1 MVEGDP
7 PFPDDR
13 GAGNVV
19 MVADNDAGGITTY
32 AATGARMLM
41 ETNPYIGTFEVQA
54 LSMPSLA
61 SPSAFAVKGV
71 TWINTPLPPIR
82 YRTTYL
88 PRPEGDRH
96 G

>member
-13 GAGNVV
+13 GGGIVV
-19 MVADNDAGGITTY
+19 MVADNDAAGITTY
-32 AATGARMLM
+32 KATGARMLM
-41 ETNPYIGTFEVQA
+41 ETNPYTGTFEVQA

-61 SPSAFAVKGV
+61 SPSALCRQGCDLDQHTLAA
-71 TWINTPLPPIR
+71 NSLSNS
-82 YRTTYL
+82 YL